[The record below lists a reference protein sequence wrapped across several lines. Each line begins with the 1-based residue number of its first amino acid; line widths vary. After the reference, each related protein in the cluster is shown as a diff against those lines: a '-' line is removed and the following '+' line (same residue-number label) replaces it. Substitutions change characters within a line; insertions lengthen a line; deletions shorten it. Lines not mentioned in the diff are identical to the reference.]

1 MLVVSRS
8 RRAQRTFN
16 AIGVLSEV
24 PLWAFFLVAI
34 VWWVTELQLSALQL
48 ILIGTTLEVSALL
61 SEVPTGVI
69 ADRFSRSGSVLLSF
83 LLMGGGLVLHGATT
97 MYGLLL
103 VSQVLI
109 GVGWTFRSGAD
120 VAWFTDQFPESEESD
135 KVVGK
140 LIIRRQ
146 LLVLL
151 VTAATVPF
159 VVLLGQWSLRGTL
172 VVVGLVVLIGGFV
185 VARLLS
191 NEPEPLA
198 PAASSQAEPEAGPT
212 TVAAIFRQGRL
223 VAAKQPIIRRILGV
237 VFVLGLGEEAIDR
250 LGYERF
256 LVRGNFADDSL
267 AFTGA
272 LFVVVA
278 LTGAGAT
285 RLIEHRIEKGAPAS
299 SLAMWLILMAVAGV
313 VLVAFSPILGIA
325 IGLTL
330 QDAARETL
338 YGVFT
343 SWANP
348 LIDQQSRATV
358 HSILSLAG
366 GLGVAIGGLCAAF
379 IAWLGGVSPAL
390 LWSAAVF
397 LLAAAVAA
405 TTGRLRAPV

>member
-1 MLVVSRS
+1 MMG
-8 RRAQRTFN
+8 
-16 AIGVLSEV
+16 ILSEV

-34 VWWVTELQLSALQL
+34 VWWVTELQLSAFQL
-48 ILIGTTLEVSALL
+48 IMIGTTLEVSALL
-61 SEVPTGVI
+61 SEVPTGVV

-83 LLMGGGLVLHGATT
+83 VLMGSGIILHAATT
-97 MYGLLL
+97 TYGLLL

-109 GVGWTFRSGAD
+109 GIGWTFRSGAD
-120 VAWFTDQFPESEESD
+120 VAWFTDQFPESAESD
-135 KVVGK
+135 EVVGK

-146 LLVLL
+146 FLILL

-159 VVLLGQWSLRGTL
+159 VVFLGQWSLRGTL
-172 VVVGLVVLIGGFV
+172 VAVGLLVLVGGFI

-191 NEPEPLA
+191 AEPRSEFVS
-198 PAASSQAEPEAGPT
+198 ASSPAEAESEAAT
-212 TVAAIFRQGRL
+212 MSTIFRQGRR
-223 VAAKQPIIRRILGV
+223 VAAKQPIIRRILVV

-256 LVRGNFADDSL
+256 LVNGDFAEDSL

-272 LFVVVA
+272 LFVLVA
-278 LTGAGAT
+278 LAGAGAT
-285 RLIEHRIEKGAPAS
+285 RLIERRSAHGSAAS
-299 SLAMWLILMAVAGV
+299 SLALSLMLIAVVGV

-325 IGLTL
+325 IGLTM

-358 HSILSLAG
+358 HSFLSLAS
-366 GLGVAIGGLCAAF
+366 GLGVAIGGLCAAG
-379 IAWLGGVSPAL
+379 IAWLGGVNPAL
-390 LWSAAVF
+390 LWSATAF
-397 LLAAAVAA
+397 LLAAVVTSAA
-405 TTGRLRAPV
+405 GRSPATP